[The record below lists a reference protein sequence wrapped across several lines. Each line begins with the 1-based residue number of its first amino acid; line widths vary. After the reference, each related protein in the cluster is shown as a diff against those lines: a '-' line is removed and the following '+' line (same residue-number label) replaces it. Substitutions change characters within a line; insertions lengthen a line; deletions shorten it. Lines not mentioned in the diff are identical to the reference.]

1 MKTSTQQLSSAWQM
15 SLLMLFAA
23 VVIMIPDLA
32 FATPALEAND
42 TVIGSSLC
50 KVVGW
55 FTGNT
60 GKGIATI
67 AIIVIGVGALMGKVS
82 WGMAIIVGI
91 GVALIFGAG
100 SMVSSIGTGGGST
113 EACEQIHN

>member
-1 MKTSTQQLSSAWQM
+1 MKTQTKDLAMAWQIA
-15 SLLMLFAA
+15 LLTLLCA
-23 VVIMIPDLA
+23 VVVMIPDLS
-32 FATPALEAND
+32 FAAGTDTP
-42 TVIGSSLC
+42 IGATLC

-91 GVALIFGAG
+91 GVGIIFGA
-100 SMVSSIGTGGGST
+100 SSLVSAISDGASGCT
-113 EACEQIHN
+113 AA

>member
-1 MKTSTQQLSSAWQM
+1 MKTSTKDLSMAWQI
-15 SLLMLFAA
+15 SLLMLFCA
-23 VVIMIPDLA
+23 VLIMLPDLSYA
-32 FATPALEAND
+32 QATTAASTD
-42 TVIGSSLC
+42 TVVGNTLC

-91 GVALIFGAG
+91 GVALIFGAA
-100 SMVSSIGTGGGST
+100 SIVNSISAGGAGAGTG
-113 EACEQIHN
+113 C

>member
-1 MKTSTQQLSSAWQM
+1 MKTSTKELSQAWQM
-15 SLLMLFAA
+15 SLLVLFAA
-23 VVIMIPDLA
+23 VVVMLPDLA
-32 FATPALEAND
+32 FAD
-42 TVIGSSLC
+42 TDTTIGNTLC

-67 AIIVIGVGALMGKVS
+67 AIIVIGIGALMGKVS

-91 GVALIFGAG
+91 GVALIFGAASLVNSISDNAG
-100 SMVSSIGTGGGST
+100 SATSGGGDAQYCNQS
-113 EACEQIHN
+113 